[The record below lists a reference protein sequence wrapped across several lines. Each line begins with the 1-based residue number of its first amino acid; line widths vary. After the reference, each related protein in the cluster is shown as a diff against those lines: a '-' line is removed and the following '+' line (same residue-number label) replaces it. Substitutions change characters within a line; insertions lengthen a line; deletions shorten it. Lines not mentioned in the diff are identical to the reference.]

1 MGLIEN
7 FINYRDRI
15 IKDESRRRATAEVD
29 EKIARHRQAMLDEEE
44 NLRKM
49 INNELSKEE
58 LKELYQRLQE
68 RLK

>member
-7 FINYRDRI
+7 FINYLDRI

-44 NLRKM
+44 SLRKM